1 MAPLG
6 FLLEEIMF
14 DRLEL
19 LIGKENV
26 EKISKINVLIVG
38 IGGVGGTALEALVRS
53 GVKNITIIDKDVFS
67 ESNLNRQILSTRDSI
82 GLYKVDVGINRCKS
96 INPDVNITG
105 LKINLDEKNVNELE
119 YFDYIIDACDDINA
133 KLALMQY
140 ANKNNIN
147 LISSMGTGKRLN
159 PSNVIITR
167 LDKTSNDPLA
177 KKMRYEARKRGL
189 KLDIPVVCSKEEP
202 INNDRIIASSIF
214 VPSTAGLMLAYYII
228 EKVIND

>member
-1 MAPLG
+1 
-6 FLLEEIMF
+6 MF

-19 LIGKENV
+19 LIGKENI

-96 INPDVNITG
+96 INPNVNITG

-133 KLALMQY
+133 KLSLMQY
-140 ANKNNIN
+140 ASRNNIK

-189 KLDIPVVCSKEEP
+189 KLNIPVVCSKEEP

>member
-1 MAPLG
+1 
-6 FLLEEIMF
+6 MF

-19 LIGKENV
+19 LIGKENI

-53 GVKNITIIDKDVFS
+53 GVKNITIIDKDVIS
-67 ESNLNRQILSTRDSI
+67 ESNLNRQIFSTRDSI

-119 YFDYIIDACDDINA
+119 YFDFIIDACDDINA

-189 KLDIPVVCSKEEP
+189 KLNIPVVCSKEEP

>member
-1 MAPLG
+1 
-6 FLLEEIMF
+6 MF

-19 LIGKENV
+19 LIGKQNI

-189 KLDIPVVCSKEEP
+189 KLNIPVVCSKEEP
-202 INNDRIIASSIF
+202 INNDRIISSSIF

>member
-1 MAPLG
+1 
-6 FLLEEIMF
+6 MF

-19 LIGKENV
+19 LIGEENI

-189 KLDIPVVCSKEEP
+189 KLNIPVVCSKEEP
-202 INNDRIIASSIF
+202 INNDRVIASSIF

>member
-1 MAPLG
+1 
-6 FLLEEIMF
+6 MF

-19 LIGKENV
+19 LIGKENI

-53 GVKNITIIDKDVFS
+53 GVKNITIIDKDVIS

-119 YFDYIIDACDDINA
+119 YFDFIIDACDDINA

-189 KLDIPVVCSKEEP
+189 KLNIPVVCSKEEP
-202 INNDRIIASSIF
+202 INNDRVIASSIF

>member
-1 MAPLG
+1 
-6 FLLEEIMF
+6 MF

-19 LIGKENV
+19 LIGKENI

-105 LKINLDEKNVNELE
+105 LKINLDEKNVDELE

-140 ANKNNIN
+140 ANKININ

-189 KLDIPVVCSKEEP
+189 KLNIPVVCSKEEP
-202 INNDRIIASSIF
+202 INNDRIISSSIF

>member
-1 MAPLG
+1 
-6 FLLEEIMF
+6 MF

-19 LIGKENV
+19 LIGKENI

-119 YFDYIIDACDDINA
+119 YFDFIIDACDDINA

-167 LDKTSNDPLA
+167 LDKTINDPLA

-189 KLDIPVVCSKEEP
+189 KLNIPVVCSKEEP

>member
-1 MAPLG
+1 
-6 FLLEEIMF
+6 MF

-19 LIGKENV
+19 LIGKENI

-133 KLALMQY
+133 KLSLMQY
-140 ANKNNIN
+140 ASRNNIK

-189 KLDIPVVCSKEEP
+189 KLNIPVVCSKEEP
-202 INNDRIIASSIF
+202 INNDRVIASSIF

>member
-1 MAPLG
+1 
-6 FLLEEIMF
+6 MF

-19 LIGKENV
+19 LIGKENI

-159 PSNVIITR
+159 TSNVIITR

-189 KLDIPVVCSKEEP
+189 KLNIPVVCSKEEP

>member
-1 MAPLG
+1 
-6 FLLEEIMF
+6 MF

-53 GVKNITIIDKDVFS
+53 GVKNVTIIDKDVFS

-189 KLDIPVVCSKEEP
+189 KLNIPVVCSKEEP

>member
-1 MAPLG
+1 
-6 FLLEEIMF
+6 MF

-19 LIGKENV
+19 LIGKENI

-38 IGGVGGTALEALVRS
+38 IDEVGGTALEALVRS

-189 KLDIPVVCSKEEP
+189 KLNVPVVCSKEEP

>member
-1 MAPLG
+1 
-6 FLLEEIMF
+6 MF

-19 LIGKENV
+19 LIGKQNI

-105 LKINLDEKNVNELE
+105 LKIILDEKNVNELE

-189 KLDIPVVCSKEEP
+189 KLNIPVVCSKEEP

>member
-1 MAPLG
+1 
-6 FLLEEIMF
+6 MF

-19 LIGKENV
+19 LIGKENI

-189 KLDIPVVCSKEEP
+189 KLNIPVVCSKEEP

-228 EKVIND
+228 EKVISH

>member
-1 MAPLG
+1 
-6 FLLEEIMF
+6 MF

-19 LIGKENV
+19 LIGKENI

-53 GVKNITIIDKDVFS
+53 GVKNITIIDKDVIS

-119 YFDYIIDACDDINA
+119 YFDFIIDACDDINA

-189 KLDIPVVCSKEEP
+189 KLNIPVVCSKEEP

-228 EKVIND
+228 KKVIND

>member
-1 MAPLG
+1 
-6 FLLEEIMF
+6 MF

-19 LIGKENV
+19 LIGKENI

-82 GLYKVDVGINRCKS
+82 GLYKVDVGIDRCKS
-96 INPDVNITG
+96 INPDVNIKG
-105 LKINLDEKNVNELE
+105 LKINLDEENINELGN
-119 YFDYIIDACDDINA
+119 FDYVIDACDDINA

-140 ANKNNIN
+140 ANKNNIK

-189 KLDIPVVCSKEEP
+189 KLNIPVVCSKEEP

>member
-1 MAPLG
+1 
-6 FLLEEIMF
+6 MF

-19 LIGKENV
+19 LIGKQNI

-119 YFDYIIDACDDINA
+119 YFDFIIDACDDINA

-189 KLDIPVVCSKEEP
+189 KLNIPVVCSKEEP

>member
-1 MAPLG
+1 
-6 FLLEEIMF
+6 MF

-19 LIGKENV
+19 LIGKENI

-82 GLYKVDVGINRCKS
+82 SLYKVDVGINRCKS

>member
-1 MAPLG
+1 
-6 FLLEEIMF
+6 MF

-19 LIGKENV
+19 LIGKENI

-53 GVKNITIIDKDVFS
+53 GVKNITIIDKDVIS

-189 KLDIPVVCSKEEP
+189 KLNIPVVCSKEEP

>member
-1 MAPLG
+1 
-6 FLLEEIMF
+6 MF

-19 LIGKENV
+19 LIGKENI

-82 GLYKVDVGINRCKS
+82 GLYKVDVGIDRCKS
-96 INPDVNITG
+96 INPDVNIKG
-105 LKINLDEKNVNELE
+105 LKINLDEENINELGN
-119 YFDYIIDACDDINA
+119 FDYVIDACDDINA

-140 ANKNNIN
+140 ANKNNIK

-189 KLDIPVVCSKEEP
+189 KLNIPVVCSKEEP
-202 INNDRIIASSIF
+202 INKDRVIASSIF

>member
-1 MAPLG
+1 
-6 FLLEEIMF
+6 MF

-19 LIGKENV
+19 LIGKENI

-67 ESNLNRQILSTRDSI
+67 ESNLNRQILSTIDSI
-82 GLYKVDVGINRCKS
+82 GLYKVDVGIDRCKS
-96 INPDVNITG
+96 INPNVNITG

-189 KLDIPVVCSKEEP
+189 KLNIPVVCSKEEP

>member
-1 MAPLG
+1 
-6 FLLEEIMF
+6 MF

-19 LIGKENV
+19 LIGKENI

-38 IGGVGGTALEALVRS
+38 IGGVGETALEALVRS

-133 KLALMQY
+133 KLSLMQY
-140 ANKNNIN
+140 ASRNNIK

-189 KLDIPVVCSKEEP
+189 KLNIPVVCSKEEP
-202 INNDRIIASSIF
+202 INNDRVIASSIF

>member
-1 MAPLG
+1 
-6 FLLEEIMF
+6 MF

-19 LIGKENV
+19 LIGKENI

-53 GVKNITIIDKDVFS
+53 GVKNITIIDKDVIS

-119 YFDYIIDACDDINA
+119 YFDFIIDACDDINA

-177 KKMRYEARKRGL
+177 KKMRYEPRKRGL
-189 KLDIPVVCSKEEP
+189 KLNIPVVCSKEEP

>member
-1 MAPLG
+1 
-6 FLLEEIMF
+6 MF

-19 LIGKENV
+19 LIGKENI

-82 GLYKVDVGINRCKS
+82 GLYKVDVGVNRCKS
-96 INPDVNITG
+96 INSDVNITG

-189 KLDIPVVCSKEEP
+189 KLNIPVVCSKEEP
-202 INNDRIIASSIF
+202 INNDRIISSSIF

>member
-1 MAPLG
+1 
-6 FLLEEIMF
+6 MF

-19 LIGKENV
+19 LIGKENI

-119 YFDYIIDACDDINA
+119 YFDFIIDACDDINA

-189 KLDIPVVCSKEEP
+189 KLNIPVVCSKEEP

>member
-1 MAPLG
+1 
-6 FLLEEIMF
+6 MF

-19 LIGKENV
+19 LIGKENI

-82 GLYKVDVGINRCKS
+82 GLYKVDVGVNRCKS

-189 KLDIPVVCSKEEP
+189 KLNIPVVCSKEEP

>member
-1 MAPLG
+1 
-6 FLLEEIMF
+6 MF

-19 LIGKENV
+19 LIGKENI

-38 IGGVGGTALEALVRS
+38 IGGVCGTALEALVRS

>member
-1 MAPLG
+1 
-6 FLLEEIMF
+6 MF

-19 LIGKENV
+19 LIGKENI

-133 KLALMQY
+133 KLSLMQY
-140 ANKNNIN
+140 ASRNNIK

-189 KLDIPVVCSKEEP
+189 KLNIPVVCSKEEP
-202 INNDRIIASSIF
+202 INKDRIIASSIF

>member
-1 MAPLG
+1 
-6 FLLEEIMF
+6 MF

-19 LIGKENV
+19 LIGEENI

-96 INPDVNITG
+96 INPDVNIKG

-189 KLDIPVVCSKEEP
+189 KLNIPVVCSKEEP

>member
-1 MAPLG
+1 
-6 FLLEEIMF
+6 MF

-19 LIGKENV
+19 LIGKENI

-53 GVKNITIIDKDVFS
+53 GVKKITIIDKDVFS

-189 KLDIPVVCSKEEP
+189 KLNIPVVCSKEEP
-202 INNDRIIASSIF
+202 INNDRVIASSIF
-214 VPSTAGLMLAYYII
+214 VPSTAGLILAYYII

>member
-1 MAPLG
+1 
-6 FLLEEIMF
+6 MF

-19 LIGKENV
+19 LIGKENI

-96 INPDVNITG
+96 INPNVNITG

-133 KLALMQY
+133 KLSLMQY
-140 ANKNNIN
+140 ASRNNIK

-189 KLDIPVVCSKEEP
+189 KLNIPVVCSKEEP
-202 INNDRIIASSIF
+202 INNDRIISSSIF

>member
-1 MAPLG
+1 
-6 FLLEEIMF
+6 MF

-19 LIGKENV
+19 LIGEENI

-167 LDKTSNDPLA
+167 LDKTCNDPLA

-189 KLDIPVVCSKEEP
+189 KLNIPVVCSKEEP
-202 INNDRIIASSIF
+202 INKDRVIASSIF

-228 EKVIND
+228 KKVIND

>member
-1 MAPLG
+1 
-6 FLLEEIMF
+6 MF

-19 LIGKENV
+19 LIGKENI

-119 YFDYIIDACDDINA
+119 YFDFIIDACDDINA

-189 KLDIPVVCSKEEP
+189 KLNIPVVCSKEEP
-202 INNDRIIASSIF
+202 INNDCIIASSIF

>member
-1 MAPLG
+1 
-6 FLLEEIMF
+6 MF

-19 LIGKENV
+19 LIGKENI

-119 YFDYIIDACDDINA
+119 YFDFIIDACDDINA
-133 KLALMQY
+133 KLSLMQY
-140 ANKNNIN
+140 ASRNNIK

-177 KKMRYEARKRGL
+177 KKMRYVARKRGL
-189 KLDIPVVCSKEEP
+189 KLNIPVVCSKEEP
-202 INNDRIIASSIF
+202 INKDRVIASSIF

>member
-1 MAPLG
+1 
-6 FLLEEIMF
+6 MF

-19 LIGKENV
+19 LIGKENI

-119 YFDYIIDACDDINA
+119 YFDFIIDACDDINA

-167 LDKTSNDPLA
+167 LDKTNNDPLA

-189 KLDIPVVCSKEEP
+189 KLNIPVVCSKEEP

>member
-1 MAPLG
+1 
-6 FLLEEIMF
+6 MF

-19 LIGKENV
+19 LIGKENI

-177 KKMRYEARKRGL
+177 KKMRYEARKIGL
-189 KLDIPVVCSKEEP
+189 KLNIPVVCSKEEP